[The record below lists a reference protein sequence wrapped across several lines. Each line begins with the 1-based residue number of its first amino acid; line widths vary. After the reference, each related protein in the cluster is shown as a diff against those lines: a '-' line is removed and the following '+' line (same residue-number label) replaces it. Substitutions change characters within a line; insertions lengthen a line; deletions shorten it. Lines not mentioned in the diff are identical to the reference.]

1 MQQSPPVEDSVVL
14 VEGVHGHGS
23 GAIVGPNRVLT
34 AGHVAEMPALS
45 VETLDGDRYA
55 VLEAIFDPD
64 SDAAILVI
72 DGTFEERPLMLDS
85 SALKRRD
92 RVEVIGAPLL
102 TEFFGTV
109 LPGQVV
115 NVDRE
120 LVAGGETYTNL
131 DMLDA
136 HATSGCSGGP
146 VLHNGRIA
154 GVCVVYTPMAWVSHS
169 LPCEEFL
176 EDLGL

>member
-14 VEGVHGHGS
+14 VYGVHGHGS
-23 GAIVGPNRVLT
+23 GAIVGPDRVLT
-34 AGHVAEMPALS
+34 AGHVADMPAVS
-45 VETLDGDRYA
+45 VETLDGGRYA
-55 VLEAIFDPD
+55 VLEAIVDPD
-64 SDAAILVI
+64 SDAAVLVI
-72 DGTFEERPLMLDS
+72 DGTFDERPLMLDP

-102 TEFFGTV
+102 TGFFGTV
-109 LPGQVV
+109 FAGQVV

-120 LVAGGETYTNL
+120 LLAGGDAYVNL

-136 HATSGCSGGP
+136 YATSGCSGGP

-154 GVCVVYTPMAWVSHS
+154 GVCVVYTPRACVSHS